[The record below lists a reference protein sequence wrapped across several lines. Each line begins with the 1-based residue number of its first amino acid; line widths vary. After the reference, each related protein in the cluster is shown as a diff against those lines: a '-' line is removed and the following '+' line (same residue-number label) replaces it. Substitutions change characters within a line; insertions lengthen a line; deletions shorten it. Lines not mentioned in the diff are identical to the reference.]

1 MWFDLQITKTLVI
14 LIHLIEQI
22 VGLKVFS
29 LQIIRAD
36 FFVFYQMLIGL
47 IVLEKNKLFPKDQFS
62 IRTIL
67 RAAHPSSNNLL
78 FYSINDT
85 CIKDQCGHDIYLL
98 EYIAEKLNMDIRQ
111 ICS

>member
-36 FFVFYQMLIGL
+36 FFVFLSN
-47 IVLEKNKLFPKDQFS
+47 VN
-62 IRTIL
+62 RTDC
-67 RAAHPSSNNLL
+67 
-78 FYSINDT
+78 FG
-85 CIKDQCGHDIYLL
+85 K
-98 EYIAEKLNMDIRQ
+98 K
-111 ICS
+111 